1 MKQRG
6 VFFIGLILISV
17 YYFLFPRGSG
27 KELILTP
34 DSLTSLQ
41 PTESATGLSPGRTLA
56 ISSGSRAGFVN
67 DNHELINLYTSDR
80 MAIDDLW
87 IAVSG
92 DDGLDL
98 LEPDGRLIARIPD
111 SSFPV
116 SRNGNLYLY
125 RNDAGVLLKID
136 PVSGRIMWRMEYIS
150 PVTVLDGR
158 QGRTLIGLLDGRVQL
173 IDDSREVLLDYRPGG
188 SRVEAIYGGAL
199 SSDGSKIALITGLD
213 PQRFIL
219 LEERKNGFRPV
230 AHHNTSTDFRRSVS
244 IGFVRDDSQILYE
257 SDGYVTAVN
266 LNGYEIQPM
275 ELSGR
280 LIGWLDNVITETL
293 MLLGR
298 KDGEVMV
305 KMLSRHDLTLFEHSL
320 PIDTTGM
327 LRDRNYAIIISNDNL
342 GVLEFTVQ

>member
-34 DSLTSLQ
+34 DSLTSLE
-41 PTESATGLSPGRTLA
+41 PTESAAGLSPGRTLA

-67 DNHELINLYTSDR
+67 DNHELISLYTSDR
-80 MAIDDLW
+80 MAIDDHW

-98 LEPDGRLIARIPD
+98 LEPDGRLITRIPD
-111 SSFPV
+111 SSFPI

-136 PVSGRIMWRMEYIS
+136 PVSGRIMWRLEYIS

-158 QGRTLIGLLDGRVQL
+158 QGRTLVGLLDGRVQL
-173 IDDSREVLLDYRPGG
+173 IDDSGKVLLGYRPGG
-188 SRVEAIYGGAL
+188 SRVEAVYGGAL

-244 IGFVRDDSQILYE
+244 IGFIRDNSQILYE
-257 SDGYVTAVN
+257 SDGYITAIN
-266 LNGYEIQPM
+266 LNGYEIQSM

-280 LIGWLDNVITETL
+280 LIGWLDNVITDTL

-298 KDGEVMV
+298 KDGKVIV

-327 LRDRNYAIIISNDNL
+327 LRDRNYAIIIGNDNL